1 MQKDEA
7 IARRRELEEI
17 ASEPF
22 AWMADDPK
30 LEEMRRNTIRDGD
43 PMAVYIS
50 KKLPKSEGS
59 LSSTKSAKLLKPAYK
74 GPAAPP
80 NRFSIP
86 PGYRWDAIDRG
97 NGFEHKVL
105 LKMNERTAF
114 KEDEYRWS
122 SADM

>member
-7 IARRRELEEI
+7 IARHKELEEI
-17 ASEPF
+17 ANEPF
-22 AWMADDPK
+22 ARMADDPK
-30 LEEMRRNTIRDGD
+30 LEEMRRNAIRDGD
-43 PMAVYIS
+43 PMAAYLSQRPS
-50 KKLPKSEGS
+50 KPERSM
-59 LSSTKSAKLLKPAYK
+59 SAVRAGKRLKPIYK

-80 NRFSIP
+80 NRFNIA

-105 LKMNERTAF
+105 LKMNEKTAF